1 MKGVSSKF
9 SLEELFCGAATMGER
24 GQVVI
29 PAEAR
34 KDCHMES
41 GDKLLV
47 FTHPMNLGVMLVRVD
62 ALSEFSELI
71 AKDLSR
77 LSKRIEDDRKKE
89 KE

>member
-1 MKGVSSKF
+1 MKSASNKF
-9 SLEELFCGAATMGER
+9 SLEKLFCGSVTIGER

-47 FTHPMNLGVMLVRVD
+47 FNHPLNVGVMLVRVD
-62 ALSEFSELI
+62 ALSEFTKFVTE
-71 AKDLSR
+71 DLSR
-77 LSKRIEDDRKKE
+77 LSKRLSKEEKKE
-89 KE
+89 TA